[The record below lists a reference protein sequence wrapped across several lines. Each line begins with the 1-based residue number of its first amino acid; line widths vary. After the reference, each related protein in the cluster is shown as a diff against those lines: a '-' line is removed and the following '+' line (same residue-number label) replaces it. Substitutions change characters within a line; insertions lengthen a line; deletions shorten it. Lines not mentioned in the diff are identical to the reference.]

1 MPVLE
6 VEKGQS
12 KLFDESI
19 KSRARTSSSHLLV
32 RFSSLEKN
40 TLPKSKKKMSTHA
53 LIFFKEFDCIESS
66 ERGHNSV
73 MSHSRNSL
81 LNPNQTP

>member
-1 MPVLE
+1 M
-6 VEKGQS
+6 
-12 KLFDESI
+12 
-19 KSRARTSSSHLLV
+19 
-32 RFSSLEKN
+32 SLEKN

>member
-1 MPVLE
+1 MLIIFVLLIDCIE
-6 VEKGQS
+6 NN
-12 KLFDESI
+12 I
-19 KSRARTSSSHLLV
+19 SHHLHDQ
-32 RFSSLEKN
+32 FWSLEKN